1 MYINLVPIH
10 EKFQGLIDFLLFFCQ
25 DVHDSLEAV
34 EDIFE
39 ASRGMEETE
48 LQIDSILSDSDSSEC
63 DDAREKDVEVFVR
76 REVFAYTWVR

>member
-1 MYINLVPIH
+1 M
-10 EKFQGLIDFLLFFCQ
+10 
-25 DVHDSLEAV
+25 